1 MSEEMTVTIR
11 LSEGKLREI
20 SVIGNDEKRSVL
32 LRMSH
37 NARHMPYSA
46 IVQTDAGLEVFQLTR
61 NSPGKAHRISHY
73 ADVIR
78 TDLFKNYHLTFDCI
92 VWGEPAMYTGS
103 DAVEWLVFGDR
114 PIISRDGQLSEYF
127 QSMLDQHQASAHS
140 TDRVKA
146 FAQSIFRNLAA

>member
-46 IVQTDAGLEVFQLTR
+46 ICRTPGGLEVFQLTR
-61 NSPGKAHRISHY
+61 NSTGKKHRISHY

-78 TDLFKNYHLTFDCI
+78 EDLAKNYSLDFDSI
-92 VWGEPAMYTGS
+92 VWGSPSVATIDGE
-103 DAVEWLVFGDR
+103 EWLAFSDR
-114 PIISRDGQLSEYF
+114 PIVSRSGKLSDYFRTALSEHNA
-127 QSMLDQHQASAHS
+127 LDL
-140 TDRVKA
+140 DPERVFG

>member
-37 NARHMPYSA
+37 NARHMPHSV
-46 IVQTDAGLEVFQLTR
+46 ITLTDGGLEVFQLTR
-61 NSPGKAHRISHY
+61 NSPGKKHRIGHY
-73 ADVIR
+73 AQVIR
-78 TDLFKNYHLTFDCI
+78 DDLKKNYSLNFDCI
-92 VWGEPAMYTGS
+92 VWGEPSIAVVEG
-103 DAVEWLVFGDR
+103 VEWLAFSDR
-114 PIISRDGQLSEYF
+114 PIISRDGQMSDYF
-127 QSMLDQHQASAHS
+127 QTMLKEHGAQACGI
-140 TDRVKA
+140 DRVNA